1 MNMNNKIFSS
11 ILVIALAVLLT
22 VTVVF
27 AWEEPNTAPPG
38 GNVYAP
44 LNTSINAQAKDGA
57 LVVGYGLSA
66 GDDAFIVANGNVGIG
81 TTDPQSYKLFV
92 KGNVY
97 IDDML
102 EVYDNIHAFGDLFFD
117 NSSWAPIIQTTYA
130 QDLRFGTNN
139 TRRMILTKDGYLV
152 LLNRFQIGNESLSWI
167 NDPISGYSNGIYTND
182 GIIFTPLHNSSR
194 SDFRMYI
201 TDDAN
206 DSFSIWGNT
215 CGGGSCDDL
224 NHASIVAMFK
234 AGGFVGIAEENPSQR
249 LDIKGA
255 IRLQPSSAP
264 YSQNGVIYYD
274 SSLGKFRCYEN
285 RTWKDCIQ
293 EAGTTLWTDAGT
305 YIYPNNDDQFVITDT
320 GNVGIGTTNPP
331 GAKLDVAGQV
341 KTNSIYVNAGE
352 GLEIENGGSG
362 YGPND
367 SRRINL
373 RDGNPPTDGA
383 LVITSD
389 VSSPSDA
396 GNLIAYFDRN
406 KAAFLG
412 NVGIGTTNPGQKLDV
427 AGQVHATGDIC
438 TDQSG
443 GVCLSTAAGGVSG
456 SGSANYIPKWTGS
469 TSLGNSAIYQSGS
482 NIGIGTASPNNK
494 LEVQN
499 GAIAIRYDN
508 QDSKLRFH
516 DPGNAWYSMGIDVS
530 DSRKFKINYGGNV
543 GDNSNFTMTTSGNV
557 GIGTTN
563 PNDKLEV
570 SGNVRANRLTDRDN
584 TNYYIDPNGTSRLSY
599 TVSNGY
605 DFSNER
611 DLRSGGDGRLFR
623 YGGQAS
629 MSFDDWLYMYDSNDG
644 GLTNIKFNVDS
655 EAVYAKAFYYS
666 SDKNLKYNIEPLNGS
681 LSKILELEPV
691 AFNWKDDDKISIG
704 LIAQDVEKIFPEVVS
719 GEEGSKVVNYGILV
733 APLIEAVKEQQKEI
747 DELKAEIEALKLK
760 IK

>member
-81 TTDPQSYKLFV
+81 
-92 KGNVY
+92 
-97 IDDML
+97 M
-102 EVYDNIHAFGDLFFD
+102 
-117 NSSWAPIIQTTYA
+117 
-130 QDLRFGTNN
+130 TN
-139 TRRMILTKDGYLV
+139 
-152 LLNRFQIGNESLSWI
+152 
-167 NDPISGYSNGIYTND
+167 
-182 GIIFTPLHNSSR
+182 
-194 SDFRMYI
+194 
-201 TDDAN
+201 
-206 DSFSIWGNT
+206 
-215 CGGGSCDDL
+215 
-224 NHASIVAMFK
+224 
-234 AGGFVGIAEENPSQR
+234 
-249 LDIKGA
+249 
-255 IRLQPSSAP
+255 
-264 YSQNGVIYYD
+264 
-274 SSLGKFRCYEN
+274 
-285 RTWKDCIQ
+285 
-293 EAGTTLWTDAGT
+293 
-305 YIYPNNDDQFVITDT
+305 
-320 GNVGIGTTNPP
+320 P
-331 GAKLDVAGQV
+331 GAKLDVDGQV
-341 KTNSIYVNAGE
+341 RTNSIYVNAGE

-412 NVGIGTTNPGQKLDV
+412 NVGIG
-427 AGQVHATGDIC
+427 
-438 TDQSG
+438 
-443 GVCLSTAAGGVSG
+443 
-456 SGSANYIPKWTGS
+456 
-469 TSLGNSAIYQSGS
+469 
-482 NIGIGTASPNNK
+482 
-494 LEVQN
+494 
-499 GAIAIRYDN
+499 
-508 QDSKLRFH
+508 
-516 DPGNAWYSMGIDVS
+516 M
-530 DSRKFKINYGGNV
+530 
-543 GDNSNFTMTTSGNV
+543 
-557 GIGTTN
+557 TN

-570 SGNVRANRLTDRDN
+570 SGNIRANRLTDRDN
-584 TNYYIDPNGTSRLSY
+584 TNYYIDPNSTSRLSY
-599 TVSNGY
+599 IVSNGY
-605 DFSNER
+605 DFTNER

-623 YGGQAS
+623 YNGQAS

-747 DELKAEIEALKLK
+747 NELKAEIEALKLK
-760 IK
+760 TK